1 MILDTEQ
8 IDECTSSQQTSPSK
22 EIVSISVLIKA
33 NKYCGEKGVM
43 KLIKV
48 KGTTSLS
55 LCNSYGCK
63 KQIVMSFVLPHLFG
77 SSSHFLIDLFL

>member
-48 KGTTSLS
+48 EGTTTLS
-55 LCNSYGCK
+55 LCNSYGCCK
-63 KQIVMSFVLPHLFG
+63 KRIVVSVVLPHLFG
-77 SSSHFLIDLFL
+77 SLLSFSD